1 MIIDDLAAKKTK
13 DAISITNQP
22 DVDPLMPLDNI
33 SLPEEA
39 GVMETRP
46 RGNEESRKR
55 QPKGDPEPQDQ
66 SEEEQADRRRTSD
79 EDNDKDED
87 EQGVVQLGRS
97 SKHYKSAS
105 IPDGESSYPLSD
117 ALSQTKAPYR

>member
-1 MIIDDLAAKKTK
+1 MIIDDLAAEKTN
-13 DAISITNQP
+13 DAISIINQP

-55 QPKGDPEPQDQ
+55 PPKGDPEPQDQ
-66 SEEEQADRRRTSD
+66 SEEEEADRRRTRD
-79 EDNDKDED
+79 EDEDED

-105 IPDGESSYPLSD
+105 IPDGESSYHLSD